1 MRKILI
7 SVGICAGALLTA
19 WYVLGKTDNRSAYS
33 KAEIQLVATVTGKA
47 FEAPGSGGEH
57 SGHYIVYY
65 KIDSGTAPAE
75 IEDRIHMDRQ
85 GDRFTWIDPPCYD
98 ALKTGDKLSV
108 AYSIVEIY
116 DVEFVARHPDC
127 GGFRAF

>member
-7 SVGICAGALLTA
+7 SVGICAVVLLAA
-19 WYVLGKTDNRSAYS
+19 WYVLSASGNRSAYS
-33 KAEIQLVATVTGKA
+33 KAEIRLVATVTGKA
-47 FEAPGSGGEH
+47 FEPPGSGGEH

-65 KIDSGTAPAE
+65 KIDSGAAPAE
-75 IEDRIHMDRQ
+75 IQDRIRIDKQ

-116 DVEFVARHPDC
+116 DVEFVTRHPDC
-127 GGFRAF
+127 AGSRAF